1 MAARAKQQHGSIRRR
16 WEGRRTSALLSFTI
30 YMQIS
35 GAAAAAAHF
44 CLLAA
49 TGSANMLQIIN
60 YSFIKI
66 IIFWK
71 YKIKQMRASRVLVN
85 YADRNRSEY
94 RVGVDVE
101 VKEEPVNG
109 GRGGGWWMRNLCEGG
124 SALNND
130 NNNNYI
136 ESDRGWFGEW
146 MTMAG
151 VFP

>member
-1 MAARAKQQHGSIRRR
+1 
-16 WEGRRTSALLSFTI
+16 
-30 YMQIS
+30 MQIS

-109 GRGGGWWMRNLCEGG
+109 GRGGGW
-124 SALNND
+124 
-130 NNNNYI
+130 
-136 ESDRGWFGEW
+136 
-146 MTMAG
+146 
-151 VFP
+151 